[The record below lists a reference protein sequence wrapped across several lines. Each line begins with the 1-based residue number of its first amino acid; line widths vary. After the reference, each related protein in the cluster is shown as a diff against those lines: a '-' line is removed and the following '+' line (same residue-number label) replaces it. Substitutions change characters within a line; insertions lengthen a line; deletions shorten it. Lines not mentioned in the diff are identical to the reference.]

1 MKTACQL
8 HSFCVFYYSPSIKDW
23 RFDKVAATKSSIRYW
38 VRRYAKIG
46 YLYPYEVEV

>member
-1 MKTACQL
+1 MSAYNQL
-8 HSFCVFYYSPSIKDW
+8 CSFCIFYYVPKIRDW
-23 RFDKVAATKSSIRYW
+23 KFDKVAATKSSIRDW